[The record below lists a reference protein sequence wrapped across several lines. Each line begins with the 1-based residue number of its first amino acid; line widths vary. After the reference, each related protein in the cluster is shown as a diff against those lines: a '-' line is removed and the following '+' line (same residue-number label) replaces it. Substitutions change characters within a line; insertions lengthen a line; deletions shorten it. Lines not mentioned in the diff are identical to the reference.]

1 MLDVPARLERA
12 GFRTLYR
19 LADLTYAL
27 GVATPKRTVAGTYW
41 SYEPTNP
48 HGDDPGLAA
57 LDRLPADATVL
68 DVGAHVGEHAI
79 PLAAGTD
86 RRVVAFEPNGE
97 SADRLARNAA
107 RNGLDERI
115 DLRRAGL
122 GDERGSL
129 PFYRS
134 TFSKCSAFDRDRAT
148 RWGARVAAVET
159 VPVYRL
165 DGLIGD
171 VDADGDVTADGDTST
186 VGDTS
191 ADGDATA
198 EVVGEPVPPPD
209 AIKVDVEGHE
219 LAVLRGAEAT
229 LRTHRPLLV
238 VEVHDGTASEVYDGT
253 AGEDSSG
260 TAGED
265 TSGTAGDHTEVLR
278 SWLVDHGYDVETRG
292 DVWVCRG

>member
-1 MLDVPARLERA
+1 MLDTPAWLERV

-57 LDRLPADATVL
+57 LDRIPNDATVL

-79 PLAAGTD
+79 PLAADTD

-97 SADRLARNAA
+97 SADRLVRNAA
-107 RNGLDERI
+107 RNGLAAGTDRRL

-148 RWGARVAAVET
+148 RWGARVDAVEE
-159 VPVYRL
+159 VPVFRL
-165 DGLIGD
+165 DDLVEGVVAAGVD
-171 VDADGDVTADGDTST
+171 VAA
-186 VGDTS
+186 
-191 ADGDATA
+191 DATPA
-198 EVVGEPVPPPD
+198 GDPVTPPD
-209 AIKVDVEGHE
+209 AIKVDVEGRE

-229 LRTHRPLLV
+229 IRAHRPLLV
-238 VEVHDGTASEVYDGT
+238 VEVHDGTA
-253 AGEDSSG
+253 
-260 TAGED
+260 
-265 TSGTAGDHTEVLR
+265 GDDRADALR
-278 SWLVDHGYDVETRG
+278 SWIAERDYDVDERG

>member
-1 MLDVPARLERA
+1 MLDPRVRLERL

-27 GVATPKRTVAGTYW
+27 GIATPKRTVAGTYW
-41 SYEPTNP
+41 SFEPTNP

-57 LDRLPADATVL
+57 LSRLPADATLL

-79 PLAAGTD
+79 PLAAATD

-107 RNGLDERI
+107 RNGLDVGSDRGI

-148 RWGARVAAVET
+148 RWGARVAAIET
-159 VPVYRL
+159 VPVFRL
-165 DGLIGD
+165 DDLVEGVAAGD
-171 VDADGDVTADGDTST
+171 EAAGAVGSAAGATTDDAVVEDHTAAGD
-186 VGDTS
+186 
-191 ADGDATA
+191 
-198 EVVGEPVPPPD
+198 PVPPPD

-219 LAVLRGAEAT
+219 LAVLRGAAAT
-229 LRTHRPLLV
+229 VRTHRPLLV
-238 VEVHDGTASEVYDGT
+238 VEVHDGTTGDDPSEDG
-253 AGEDSSG
+253 GGDSP
-260 TAGED
+260 A
-265 TSGTAGDHTEVLR
+265 AGDDRADALR
-278 SWLVDHGYDVETRG
+278 SWLSERGYGVEERG